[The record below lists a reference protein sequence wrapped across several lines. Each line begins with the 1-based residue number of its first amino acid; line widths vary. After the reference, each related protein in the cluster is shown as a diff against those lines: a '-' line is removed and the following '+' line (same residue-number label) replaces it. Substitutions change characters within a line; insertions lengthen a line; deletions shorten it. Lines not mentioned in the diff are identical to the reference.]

1 MDKDIVVGLADGSRS
16 ERSERSEPSGPGS
29 GTQVPVVVRRRHHTT
44 EYKLQVLA
52 QADGCVRP
60 GELAAL
66 ARREGLYAS
75 TISKWKE
82 WRDRMQGQ
90 NAPPPSSEKPESYE
104 SLRGRL
110 RKAERENRRLELKL
124 KRAEGL
130 LEIQKKASELLESLS
145 QADESNENT

>member
-1 MDKDIVVGLADGSRS
+1 MAVGLDDGSRS
-16 ERSERSEPSGPGS
+16 ERSERSEASGAKL
-29 GTQVPVVVRRRHHTT
+29 GTEVPAVVRRRRHTT

-52 QADGCVRP
+52 QADRCAQP
-60 GELAAL
+60 GELMAL

-75 TISKWKE
+75 TLSKWKE
-82 WRDRMQGQ
+82 WRERMQGQ
-90 NAPPPSSEKPESYE
+90 NADPSSSEKPESYE

-110 RKAERENRRLELKL
+110 RKAERENRRLALKL

-130 LEIQKKASELLESLS
+130 LDLQKKASELLESLN

>member
-1 MDKDIVVGLADGSRS
+1 MDKDMAVRLGDGSRS
-16 ERSERSEPSGPGS
+16 ERSERSEPSGPE
-29 GTQVPVVVRRRHHTT
+29 VPVVVRRRHHTT

-52 QADGCVRP
+52 KADGCVRP
-60 GELAAL
+60 GELMAL

-130 LEIQKKASELLESLS
+130 LEIQKKPPSCWKA
-145 QADESNENT
+145 